1 MDRKKVCKKSSAKKK
16 MMSIELKREIIE
28 KHEQGVRVVDL
39 SRQYGRSTSMVCS
52 VLKRKESIKS
62 VTPAK
67 GLTIISKLRTTL
79 HENMEKLLMVWVTEK
94 QLQGDTL
101 TQTIICEKARAIYGD
116 LLKQTPQTSIDEA
129 SEESFKASRGWFENF
144 KKRSGIHS
152 VVRHGEA
159 ASSDMKAAEDYIK
172 TFSNL
177 IKAQGCISQQVF
189 NCDETGLFWK
199 KMPNRTY
206 ITAEEKMMPG
216 HKPMKDRLTLALCA
230 NASGDCKIKPL
241 LVYHSENP
249 RAFKSHKIL
258 KEKLQVMWRSNPKA
272 WVTRKFFVEW
282 VNLVFGPTVKK
293 YLQENNLPVQAL
305 LILDNA
311 PAHPPNLEDDIL
323 EELKFIKV
331 LYLPP
336 NTTPIL
342 QPMDQQV
349 ISNFKKLYTKH
360 LFRRCFEVTEST
372 NLTLREFWKDHFN
385 IAICLQ
391 IIDQAWLGVTTKTL
405 TSAWKKLWPEAV
417 AERIYEELEPGVSV
431 EEEIVSLGKSMG
443 LEVEERDVNEL
454 IEEYTQELTTEEI
467 QELQSQQHTEVM
479 QEIGFEESEEEVIST
494 NCENLKNA
502 SSENESEKGDHIDE
516 ESGEES
522 DTSIEKQIVQP
533 DLQDDESKIPVHE
546 ASSNNIPLQRI
557 VQSIKHTKG
566 RNYKVLKEGWLVH
579 HTNREGMRKRHFWRL
594 DTKNMTLFQNDTTS
608 KYYKEIPLS
617 EILSVELSKQNLC
630 TEQNPGYYVELRT
643 ANVDYYLTDDINI
656 LKAWET
662 AIRQALMPVDTPK
675 VANQTAH
682 GSKEVPSGAQAK
694 KENPEQS
701 LDISLQYQIFPD
713 EVLGSGQ
720 FGIVYGG
727 VHRTSGR
734 GVAIKVIDKMRFP
747 TKQEAQLK
755 NEVQILQN
763 IHHPGVVNLEKM
775 FETVERIFVV
785 MEKLKGDMLEM
796 ILSSEK
802 GRLSERITKFL
813 IYQILMALKHLHLKC
828 IVHCDLKPENV
839 LLSSDSDFPQV
850 KLCDFGFA
858 RIIGEKSF
866 RRSVVGTPAYLAPEV
881 LKNKGYNRSLDMWS
895 VGVIV
900 YVSLSGTFPF
910 NEEEDINDQIQNAAF
925 MYPPNPWKEIS
936 TPAIDL
942 ISNLLQVK
950 TRKRFTVDK
959 SLSHNWLQDYQT
971 WCDLRR
977 LESEVGTRYLTH
989 QSDDARWELYRKA
1002 HNLEPPPPVP
1012 QEVEENLM
1020 TFDYPLEPTRN
1031 SSGIFGRV
1039 RL

>member
-39 SRQYGRSTSMVCS
+39 SKQYGRSTSMICS

-67 GLTIISKLRTTL
+67 GLTITSKLRTTL

-144 KKRSGIHS
+144 KKRSCIHS

-172 TFSNL
+172 TFSDL
-177 IKAQGCISQQVF
+177 IKAQGYISQQVF

-199 KMPNRTY
+199 KMPKRTY

-454 IEEYTQELTTEEI
+454 IEEYTQELTEEI

-494 NCENLKNA
+494 SEIKEILGMWESVSQFVEKKHPEKVATGRA
-502 SSENESEKGDHIDE
+502 SDLFNDTCLTHFRNILRGRKKQTSLDMFFSKRPTGESEK
-516 ESGEES
+516 
-522 DTSIEKQIVQP
+522 
-533 DLQDDESKIPVHE
+533 
-546 ASSNNIPLQRI
+546 
-557 VQSIKHTKG
+557 
-566 RNYKVLKEGWLVH
+566 
-579 HTNREGMRKRHFWRL
+579 
-594 DTKNMTLFQNDTTS
+594 
-608 KYYKEIPLS
+608 
-617 EILSVELSKQNLC
+617 
-630 TEQNPGYYVELRT
+630 
-643 ANVDYYLTDDINI
+643 NV
-656 LKAWET
+656 
-662 AIRQALMPVDTPK
+662 
-675 VANQTAH
+675 
-682 GSKEVPSGAQAK
+682 AK
-694 KENPEQS
+694 KAK
-701 LDISLQYQIFPD
+701 
-713 EVLGSGQ
+713 
-720 FGIVYGG
+720 
-727 VHRTSGR
+727 TS
-734 GVAIKVIDKMRFP
+734 
-747 TKQEAQLK
+747 
-755 NEVQILQN
+755 
-763 IHHPGVVNLEKM
+763 
-775 FETVERIFVV
+775 
-785 MEKLKGDMLEM
+785 
-796 ILSSEK
+796 
-802 GRLSERITKFL
+802 
-813 IYQILMALKHLHLKC
+813 
-828 IVHCDLKPENV
+828 
-839 LLSSDSDFPQV
+839 
-850 KLCDFGFA
+850 
-858 RIIGEKSF
+858 
-866 RRSVVGTPAYLAPEV
+866 
-881 LKNKGYNRSLDMWS
+881 
-895 VGVIV
+895 
-900 YVSLSGTFPF
+900 
-910 NEEEDINDQIQNAAF
+910 EDI
-925 MYPPNPWKEIS
+925 
-936 TPAIDL
+936 
-942 ISNLLQVK
+942 
-950 TRKRFTVDK
+950 
-959 SLSHNWLQDYQT
+959 
-971 WCDLRR
+971 
-977 LESEVGTRYLTH
+977 
-989 QSDDARWELYRKA
+989 
-1002 HNLEPPPPVP
+1002 
-1012 QEVEENLM
+1012 
-1020 TFDYPLEPTRN
+1020 
-1031 SSGIFGRV
+1031 
-1039 RL
+1039 

>member
-39 SRQYGRSTSMVCS
+39 SRQYGRSTSMICS

-79 HENMEKLLMVWVTEK
+79 HENMEKLLMVWVTEN

-144 KKRSGIHS
+144 KKRSVIHS

-172 TFSNL
+172 TFSDL
-177 IKAQGCISQQVF
+177 IKAQGYISQQVF

-331 LYLPP
+331 LYLSP

-467 QELQSQQHTEVM
+467 
-479 QEIGFEESEEEVIST
+479 
-494 NCENLKNA
+494 
-502 SSENESEKGDHIDE
+502 
-516 ESGEES
+516 
-522 DTSIEKQIVQP
+522 
-533 DLQDDESKIPVHE
+533 
-546 ASSNNIPLQRI
+546 
-557 VQSIKHTKG
+557 
-566 RNYKVLKEGWLVH
+566 
-579 HTNREGMRKRHFWRL
+579 
-594 DTKNMTLFQNDTTS
+594 
-608 KYYKEIPLS
+608 
-617 EILSVELSKQNLC
+617 
-630 TEQNPGYYVELRT
+630 
-643 ANVDYYLTDDINI
+643 
-656 LKAWET
+656 
-662 AIRQALMPVDTPK
+662 
-675 VANQTAH
+675 
-682 GSKEVPSGAQAK
+682 
-694 KENPEQS
+694 
-701 LDISLQYQIFPD
+701 
-713 EVLGSGQ
+713 
-720 FGIVYGG
+720 
-727 VHRTSGR
+727 
-734 GVAIKVIDKMRFP
+734 
-747 TKQEAQLK
+747 
-755 NEVQILQN
+755 
-763 IHHPGVVNLEKM
+763 
-775 FETVERIFVV
+775 
-785 MEKLKGDMLEM
+785 
-796 ILSSEK
+796 
-802 GRLSERITKFL
+802 
-813 IYQILMALKHLHLKC
+813 
-828 IVHCDLKPENV
+828 
-839 LLSSDSDFPQV
+839 
-850 KLCDFGFA
+850 
-858 RIIGEKSF
+858 
-866 RRSVVGTPAYLAPEV
+866 
-881 LKNKGYNRSLDMWS
+881 
-895 VGVIV
+895 
-900 YVSLSGTFPF
+900 
-910 NEEEDINDQIQNAAF
+910 
-925 MYPPNPWKEIS
+925 
-936 TPAIDL
+936 
-942 ISNLLQVK
+942 
-950 TRKRFTVDK
+950 
-959 SLSHNWLQDYQT
+959 
-971 WCDLRR
+971 
-977 LESEVGTRYLTH
+977 
-989 QSDDARWELYRKA
+989 
-1002 HNLEPPPPVP
+1002 
-1012 QEVEENLM
+1012 
-1020 TFDYPLEPTRN
+1020 
-1031 SSGIFGRV
+1031 
-1039 RL
+1039 

>member
-1 MDRKKVCKKSSAKKK
+1 MDRKKVCEKSSAKKK

-39 SRQYGRSTSMVCS
+39 SRQYGRSTSMICT
-52 VLKRKESIKS
+52 VLKQKESIKS

-67 GLTIISKLRTTL
+67 GLTIISKLRTSL

-144 KKRSGIHS
+144 KKRTGIHS

-172 TFSNL
+172 TFSVL
-177 IKAQGCISQQVF
+177 IKAQGYISQQVF

-282 VNLVFGPTVKK
+282 VNLVFGPSVKK
-293 YLQENNLPVQAL
+293 YLQEKNLPVQAL

-323 EELKFIKV
+323 EEFKFIKV

-360 LFRRCFEVTEST
+360 LFRRCFEVTENT

-385 IAICLQ
+385 IAICLK
-391 IIDQAWLGVTTKTL
+391 IIDQAWLGVTTRTL

-417 AERIYEELEPGVSV
+417 AERIYEELEPGMSV

-454 IEEYTQELTTEEI
+454 VEEHTQELTTEEI

-479 QEIGFEESEEEVIST
+479 QEIGFEESEEEEVIST
-494 NCENLKNA
+494 SEIKEILGMWERVSQFVEKKHPEKVATGRA
-502 SSENESEKGDHIDE
+502 SDLFNDTCLTHFRNILRGRKKQTSLDMFFSKRPTGESEK
-516 ESGEES
+516 
-522 DTSIEKQIVQP
+522 
-533 DLQDDESKIPVHE
+533 
-546 ASSNNIPLQRI
+546 
-557 VQSIKHTKG
+557 
-566 RNYKVLKEGWLVH
+566 
-579 HTNREGMRKRHFWRL
+579 
-594 DTKNMTLFQNDTTS
+594 
-608 KYYKEIPLS
+608 
-617 EILSVELSKQNLC
+617 
-630 TEQNPGYYVELRT
+630 
-643 ANVDYYLTDDINI
+643 NV
-656 LKAWET
+656 
-662 AIRQALMPVDTPK
+662 
-675 VANQTAH
+675 
-682 GSKEVPSGAQAK
+682 AK
-694 KENPEQS
+694 KAK
-701 LDISLQYQIFPD
+701 
-713 EVLGSGQ
+713 
-720 FGIVYGG
+720 
-727 VHRTSGR
+727 TS
-734 GVAIKVIDKMRFP
+734 
-747 TKQEAQLK
+747 
-755 NEVQILQN
+755 
-763 IHHPGVVNLEKM
+763 
-775 FETVERIFVV
+775 
-785 MEKLKGDMLEM
+785 
-796 ILSSEK
+796 
-802 GRLSERITKFL
+802 
-813 IYQILMALKHLHLKC
+813 
-828 IVHCDLKPENV
+828 
-839 LLSSDSDFPQV
+839 
-850 KLCDFGFA
+850 
-858 RIIGEKSF
+858 
-866 RRSVVGTPAYLAPEV
+866 
-881 LKNKGYNRSLDMWS
+881 
-895 VGVIV
+895 
-900 YVSLSGTFPF
+900 
-910 NEEEDINDQIQNAAF
+910 EDI
-925 MYPPNPWKEIS
+925 
-936 TPAIDL
+936 
-942 ISNLLQVK
+942 
-950 TRKRFTVDK
+950 
-959 SLSHNWLQDYQT
+959 
-971 WCDLRR
+971 
-977 LESEVGTRYLTH
+977 
-989 QSDDARWELYRKA
+989 
-1002 HNLEPPPPVP
+1002 
-1012 QEVEENLM
+1012 
-1020 TFDYPLEPTRN
+1020 
-1031 SSGIFGRV
+1031 
-1039 RL
+1039 

>member
-16 MMSIELKREIIE
+16 MMSIVLKREIIE

-39 SRQYGRSTSMVCS
+39 SRQYGRSTSMICS

-62 VTPAK
+62 ATPAK
-67 GLTIISKLRTTL
+67 GLTIISKLRTIL

-116 LLKQTPQTSIDEA
+116 LLKQTPKTSIDEA

-144 KKRSGIHS
+144 KKRSSIHS

-172 TFSNL
+172 TFSDL
-177 IKAQGCISQQVF
+177 IKAQGYISQQVF

-206 ITAEEKMMPG
+206 ITAEEKMIPG
-216 HKPMKDRLTLALCA
+216 HKPMKDRLILALCA
-230 NASGDCKIKPL
+230 NASADCKIKPL

-258 KEKLQVMWRSNPKA
+258 KETLQVMWRSNPKA
-272 WVTRKFFVEW
+272 WVTRKFSVEW

-431 EEEIVSLGKSMG
+431 EEEIVSLGKSMS

-494 NCENLKNA
+494 SEIKEILGMWESVSQFVEKKHPEKVATGRA
-502 SSENESEKGDHIDE
+502 SDLFNDTCLTHFRNILRGRKKQTSLDMFFSKRPTGESEK
-516 ESGEES
+516 
-522 DTSIEKQIVQP
+522 
-533 DLQDDESKIPVHE
+533 
-546 ASSNNIPLQRI
+546 
-557 VQSIKHTKG
+557 
-566 RNYKVLKEGWLVH
+566 
-579 HTNREGMRKRHFWRL
+579 
-594 DTKNMTLFQNDTTS
+594 
-608 KYYKEIPLS
+608 
-617 EILSVELSKQNLC
+617 
-630 TEQNPGYYVELRT
+630 
-643 ANVDYYLTDDINI
+643 NV
-656 LKAWET
+656 
-662 AIRQALMPVDTPK
+662 
-675 VANQTAH
+675 
-682 GSKEVPSGAQAK
+682 AK
-694 KENPEQS
+694 KAK
-701 LDISLQYQIFPD
+701 
-713 EVLGSGQ
+713 
-720 FGIVYGG
+720 
-727 VHRTSGR
+727 TS
-734 GVAIKVIDKMRFP
+734 
-747 TKQEAQLK
+747 
-755 NEVQILQN
+755 
-763 IHHPGVVNLEKM
+763 
-775 FETVERIFVV
+775 
-785 MEKLKGDMLEM
+785 
-796 ILSSEK
+796 
-802 GRLSERITKFL
+802 
-813 IYQILMALKHLHLKC
+813 
-828 IVHCDLKPENV
+828 
-839 LLSSDSDFPQV
+839 
-850 KLCDFGFA
+850 
-858 RIIGEKSF
+858 
-866 RRSVVGTPAYLAPEV
+866 
-881 LKNKGYNRSLDMWS
+881 
-895 VGVIV
+895 
-900 YVSLSGTFPF
+900 
-910 NEEEDINDQIQNAAF
+910 EDI
-925 MYPPNPWKEIS
+925 
-936 TPAIDL
+936 
-942 ISNLLQVK
+942 
-950 TRKRFTVDK
+950 
-959 SLSHNWLQDYQT
+959 
-971 WCDLRR
+971 
-977 LESEVGTRYLTH
+977 
-989 QSDDARWELYRKA
+989 
-1002 HNLEPPPPVP
+1002 
-1012 QEVEENLM
+1012 
-1020 TFDYPLEPTRN
+1020 
-1031 SSGIFGRV
+1031 
-1039 RL
+1039 